1 MLQEI
6 CAGTAGL
13 CLRRQ
18 SQPAKPWQLRPPQI
32 AQEFLCFV
40 GGDLQRSRE
49 PQQQAAID
57 QRVADD
63 EHEDDRQKRNGHGAD
78 DHLRLKASAELFSAA
93 FHPETQD
100 SACED
105 QAKDEKSGGDKTG
118 DSVEH
123 HHGAPA
129 LGLKWYVERS
139 EGEDGGQEQR
149 QKYSADG
156 ETPALF
162 AVQSAHQLTIIQ
174 LRGELC
180 TGHGKPQMPLTPWT
194 FFVSGV
200 SSSAECVPVARAD
213 IIFGTIAS
221 VQRQVKI
228 STCSLL
234 AGPAL

>member
-129 LGLKWYVERS
+129 LRLEWYIERS

-149 QKYSADG
+149 QKYSADR
-156 ETPALF
+156 EAPALF
-162 AVQSAHQLTIIQ
+162 VVHSAHDSALINSRVAAYIGA
-174 LRGELC
+174 GE
-180 TGHGKPQMPLTPWT
+180 PDVPPTPRT
-194 FFVSGV
+194 LFVG
-200 SSSAECVPVARAD
+200 
-213 IIFGTIAS
+213 S
-221 VQRQVKI
+221 VG
-228 STCSLL
+228 S
-234 AGPAL
+234 

>member
-6 CAGTAGL
+6 RAGSACL

-18 SQPAKPWQLRPPQI
+18 SQPAKPWQLRLPQI
-32 AQEFLCFV
+32 AQEFLRLV
-40 GGDLQRSRE
+40 GGDLKWSGK

-63 EHEDDRQKRNGHGAD
+63 EHEDDRQKRNGHCAD
-78 DHLRLKASAELFSAA
+78 NHLGLKASAELFSAA

-100 SACED
+100 GARED
-105 QAKDEKSGGDKTG
+105 EAKDEKSGGDKTG

-123 HHGAPA
+123 HHGSPA

-139 EGEDGGQEQR
+139 EGKDGGQEQR

-162 AVQSAHQLTIIQ
+162 AVQSTHDFDII
-174 LRGELC
+174 RIRDEAC
-180 TGHGKPQMPLTPWT
+180 TWDGKPRVPHTPWT
-194 FFVSGV
+194 FFVNGV
-200 SSSAECVPVARAD
+200 SS
-213 IIFGTIAS
+213 
-221 VQRQVKI
+221 
-228 STCSLL
+228 
-234 AGPAL
+234 